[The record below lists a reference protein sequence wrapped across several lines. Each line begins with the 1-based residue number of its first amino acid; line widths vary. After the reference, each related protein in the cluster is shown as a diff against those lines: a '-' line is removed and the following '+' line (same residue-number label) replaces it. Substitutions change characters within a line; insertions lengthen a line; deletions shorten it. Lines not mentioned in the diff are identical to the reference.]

1 MSVRDHVATSM
12 EKYSRT
18 AVLQIICGVCVLA
31 LGGCS
36 RTDSGDLQVTYT
48 KDHEVT
54 GDAATIVKLSLEPGS
69 YLVEAREHD
78 IDLHFAVLGAGGRIE
93 SEDTVPRHGLHARVV
108 SVATPTSV
116 SVELRSTDHRTKR
129 GTATVSVA
137 RWQRAVTD
145 APGESELGYKAFG
158 LAAEQTSLKTKDSW
172 SKAAALLNEAAAHFE
187 TAGDEAGHA
196 QAQYTLGHLQYLE
209 RDDRLAAVRAA
220 EAAME
225 SYDQIGDEAGVQNA
239 ATLRAAAELEIAAG
253 MSAGTQRAEQRS
265 LYEAADRR
273 LADAARYF
281 GEHNMLVNAEYAI
294 NMRGVRAAYLGEN
307 EKAIEFLSRAV
318 DMARTNHDVGEE
330 MKSLA
335 NLAWI
340 HYRIGRISEAA
351 KEYAQLLPL
360 IERDRQAS
368 LYAAIL
374 NNYGFCLIA
383 LGDFDRALELHT
395 NALQMYTD
403 QGQELEQSRQL
414 LALGGIYFRT
424 GDLQRSLETLRAA
437 MEVQKRVSDAVGRA
451 ASLRTAANAASAL
464 GQHDLAIEYLRESI
478 QIEANPHLVART
490 EVMIA
495 SELRTLGDFRGAEAA
510 LAKALESANAVSQ
523 AEALEERGRLR
534 LVQKRLPAA
543 IADLRAANK
552 QSVTLGLE
560 FNRIETNT
568 ALSQALL
575 ASGDVSGAIAA
586 AKEAVAIV
594 GRIRIKSA
602 NPEWRA
608 RFVSA
613 RYQPY
618 EVLIAAELAS
628 GGPTDIGGS
637 WRAFRIAENVRA
649 RSLADLLADE
659 NQHGTRETDPQAE
672 ALRAQL
678 TSLQLRLEARIQ
690 SADANEAG
698 NLELRRAI
706 VETRAK
712 IDAYRVRED
721 SVAAGDSELIDSLQ
735 ELQRSLPPDTAV
747 LAYFVGDANT
757 YAWLLRR
764 DELRLAKLAGRA
776 DLAGITDEFV
786 EQNRFTRAPAAHPR
800 DLGERL
806 FGRLLD
812 GIPEKKLLVIPDGPL
827 NGLPFAA
834 ARIPGKTS
842 DLLVDRFILGYAPS
856 LTLAM
861 QGARATAKRDQRVA
875 VVFDP
880 VYSPD
885 DRRLADSN
893 DKGGVLRGPL
903 QISPNKFTRLPNSA
917 LEARVVSGALGAKDT
932 IQLSGFDATTA
943 RVQELAQMNL
953 AVLHFATH
961 AAARAD
967 FPEQSALF
975 LSEYTRDGSHLS
987 NSGFSV
993 IDIRNSRLRAD
1004 LVVLSG
1010 CDTGDGGRLRGE
1022 GVLGLA
1028 YGFLAN
1034 GSRSVVAA
1042 LWPIEDAATARF
1054 MREFYTAYR
1063 DSGSAAEALRVAQ
1076 LHSRSTANAAVWSSF
1091 VVRANQFP

>member
-1 MSVRDHVATSM
+1 M
-12 EKYSRT
+12 EKHSRT
-18 AVLQIICGVCVLA
+18 PLLQIICGVCVLA

-36 RTDSGDLQVTYT
+36 RNSPADLVVTYSG
-48 KDHEVT
+48 DHEVA
-54 GDAATIVKLSLEPGS
+54 GDAATIVKLALEPGS

-78 IDLHFAVLGAGGRIE
+78 IDLHFAIIGAGERVDG
-93 SEDTVPRHGLHARVV
+93 EDTVPRHGLHAAVV
-108 SVATPTSV
+108 SVSTSTGV

-129 GTATVSVA
+129 GTATLKVA
-137 RWQRAVTD
+137 RWQRAATD
-145 APGESELGYKAFG
+145 SPGEREQGYKAFG
-158 LAAEQTSLKTKDSW
+158 LAGEQTALKTKDSW
-172 SKAAALLNEAAAHFE
+172 AKAAALLNEAAAHFE
-187 TAGDEAGHA
+187 TAGDDAGQA
-196 QAQYTLGHLQYLE
+196 QSQYTLGHLQYLE

-220 EAAME
+220 EAATD
-225 SYDQIGDEAGVQNA
+225 SYEKLGDEAGIQNA
-239 ATLRAAAELEIAAG
+239 ATLRAAAEVEIASG
-253 MSAGTQRAEQRS
+253 MSAGPQRAEQRS

-273 LADAARYF
+273 LVDAAKYF
-281 GEHNMLVNAEYAI
+281 VEHNMPVNAEYAV
-294 NMRGVRAAYLGEN
+294 NMRGIRAIYLGEH
-307 EKAIEFLSRAV
+307 EQAIEILTRAVAMSRA
-318 DMARTNHDVGEE
+318 NHDVGEE

-335 NLAWI
+335 NLAWV
-340 HYRIGRISEAA
+340 HYRIGRIAEAA
-351 KEYAQLLPL
+351 GEYSQLLPL
-360 IERDRQAS
+360 IERDRQPA
-368 LYAAIL
+368 LYAAVL
-374 NNYGFCLIA
+374 NNYGFCLIS

-395 NALQMYTD
+395 NALQMYIE

-437 MEVQKRVSDAVGRA
+437 MEVQKRISDAVGRA

-464 GQHDLAIEYLRESI
+464 GQHDLAIEYLRTSV

-490 EVMIA
+490 QVMIA
-495 SELRTLGDFRGAEAA
+495 SELRTLGDYRAAEAA
-510 LAKALESANAVSQ
+510 LAKALESTNAVSQ
-523 AEALEERGRLR
+523 AEAFEERGRLR
-534 LVQKRLPAA
+534 LGQKRFAAA
-543 IADLRAANK
+543 IADLRAADK
-552 QSVTLGLE
+552 QSVALGLE
-560 FNRIETNT
+560 FNRIDTNT

-575 ASGDVSGAIAA
+575 ATGDVPGAIAA
-586 AKEAVAIV
+586 ANEAVAIV

-628 GGPTDIGGS
+628 GGPADTRSS

-659 NQHGTRETDPQAE
+659 TQRGTRAADPQAE

-678 TSLQLRLEARIQ
+678 TSLQLRLESRVQ
-690 SADANEAG
+690 NPDADEAG
-698 NLELRRAI
+698 NVELRRAI

-712 IDAYRVRED
+712 IDAHRVRED
-721 SVAAGDSELIDSLQ
+721 SVAAGDSKLTESLA
-735 ELQRSLPPDTAV
+735 ELQRVLPADTAV
-747 LAYFVGDANT
+747 LAYFVGDATT

-764 DELRLAKLAGRA
+764 NDLRLVRLGGRA
-776 DLAGITDEFV
+776 DLAGLTDEFV
-786 EQNRFTRAPAAHPR
+786 EQKRSTRASTTQPR
-800 DLGERL
+800 ELGERL
-806 FGRLLD
+806 FGRLLE
-812 GIPEKKLLVIPDGPL
+812 GVSEQKLLVIPDGPL

-834 ARIPGKTS
+834 ARIPGNTS

-856 LTLAM
+856 LSLALE
-861 QGARATAKRDQRVA
+861 GDRAAPKRDLRVA

-880 VYSPD
+880 VYSSD

-893 DKGGVLRGPL
+893 DKGGVLRGTLPM
-903 QISPNKFTRLPNSA
+903 SPNRFTRLPNSA
-917 LEARVVSGALGAKDT
+917 LEARAVSSALGAKDT

-943 RVQELAQMNL
+943 RVQQLAQMKL
-953 AVLHFATH
+953 SVLHFATH

-967 FPEQSALF
+967 FPEQSSLF
-975 LSEYTRDGSHLS
+975 LSEYSADGSRLP

-993 IDIRNSRLRAD
+993 IDIRNAGLRAD

-1063 DSGSAAEALRVAQ
+1063 ESGRAAEALRVAQ
-1076 LHSRSTANAAVWSSF
+1076 LHTRDTANAAVWSSF